1 MTQKDR
7 LLQFLEAQTIA
18 RASEL
23 KSAGIAA
30 TTISRAVADGVI
42 LRIGRGL
49 YQLPYAELDAA
60 SALAEASKKVP
71 KGVICLISALAF
83 HELTDQM
90 PRKVWIAIGAK
101 DWAPKVDY
109 PPLRITRFRPPN
121 DAFGVERHRIGG
133 IEVPIYSVAKSLS
146 DAFRNP
152 KLLDRSVAIECL
164 RSAVRHRKSTPA
176 EIAETAQACGAW
188 NQMRPYLEA
197 VTHDG

>member
-1 MTQKDR
+1 MV
-7 LLQFLEAQTIA
+7 

-30 TTISRAVADGVI
+30 TTISRAVAEGKV

-49 YQLPYAELDAA
+49 YQLPGVEVDVA
-60 SALAEASKKVP
+60 SALDY
-71 KGVICLISALAF
+71 
-83 HELTDQM
+83 HELSDQM

-133 IEVPIYSVAKSLS
+133 VEVPIYSVAKSLS

-164 RSAVRHRKSTPA
+164 RSAVRSRNSTPA

-197 VTHDG
+197 VTQDG